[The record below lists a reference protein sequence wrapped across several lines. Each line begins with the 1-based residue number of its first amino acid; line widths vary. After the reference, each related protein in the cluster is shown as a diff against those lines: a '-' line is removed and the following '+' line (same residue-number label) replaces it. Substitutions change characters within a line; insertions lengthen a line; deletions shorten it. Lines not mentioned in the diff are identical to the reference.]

1 VTATSFVKYEGV
13 AMSAKQRLFNATRS
27 YSQLLVG
34 AAVILSLFFTAFLG
48 SDNLNWQITLAV
60 IALIIGI
67 PHGALDH
74 LATLPKDKPA
84 KMAAFV
90 ITYVLIAVV
99 AVWAILKWNVLGFQL
114 VVIISAAHFGVGD
127 AAFIAE
133 SERLNNGVSK
143 SLMGRLIYAI
153 PAGLLPV
160 FVPLSSDLTNSALAQ
175 VNPKL
180 INWAGSNTNLI
191 HLSVLLVAASGVF
204 VLVLKRDDKAAIDLT
219 LLAALSILTP
229 PLVAFAIYFGLWHA
243 LRHTAR
249 LTLNLPKS
257 LAAYQNNDPRRAFL
271 QAVIPGIPA
280 LIGTFIVA
288 GILAAIN
295 PENSRLLWSI
305 LVVIWALTVPHMIV
319 TAKLDKVALT

>member
-1 VTATSFVKYEGV
+1 
-13 AMSAKQRLFNATRS
+13 MSAKQRLFNATRS

-34 AAVILSLFFTAFLG
+34 VAVILSILFTAFLG
-48 SDNLNWQITLAV
+48 SDNLNWQISLAV

-74 LATLPKDKPA
+74 LVTLPKDKPA
-84 KMAAFV
+84 KMALFV
-90 ITYVLIAVV
+90 IIYVLIAVA
-99 AVWAILKWNVLGFQL
+99 AVWAILQWNVLGFQL
-114 VVIISAAHFGVGD
+114 VVIMSAAHFGIGD

-143 SLMGRLIYAI
+143 SLTDRLIYAL

-160 FVPLSSDLTNSALAQ
+160 FVPLTSDLTNSALAE
-175 VNPKL
+175 VNPQL
-180 INWAGSNTNLI
+180 INWAGSNSNLI
-191 HLSVLLVAASGVF
+191 HLLVLLIAASSLF
-204 VLVLKRDDKAAIDLT
+204 ILVLKRDDKSAMDLA

-249 LTLNLPKS
+249 LTLNLSKS
-257 LAAYQNNDPRRAFL
+257 EIAYQNNEPKRAFIN
-271 QAVIPGIPA
+271 AVLPGIPA

-288 GILAAIN
+288 AILAATN
-295 PENSRLLWSI
+295 PDNSRLLWSI
-305 LVVIWALTVPHMIV
+305 LVVIWALTVPHMMV
-319 TAKLDKVALT
+319 TAKLDKGALLGK

>member
-1 VTATSFVKYEGV
+1 
-13 AMSAKQRLFNATRS
+13 MSAKQRLFTATRS
-27 YSQLLVG
+27 YSQLLVLI
-34 AAVILSLFFTAFLG
+34 ALILSLFFTAAVG
-48 SDNLNWQITLAV
+48 SDQLNWQIALAV

-74 LATLPKDKPA
+74 LITLPKGAPV
-84 KMAAFV
+84 KMALFV
-90 ITYVLIAVV
+90 FIYLLIAVV

-114 VVIISAAHFGVGD
+114 VVIMSAAHFGVGD

-143 SLMGRLIYAI
+143 SLTDRLIYAL

-160 FVPLSSDLTNSALAQ
+160 FIPLSSDQTNTALAE

-180 INWAGSNTNLI
+180 INWAGSNSNLI
-191 HLSVLLVAASGVF
+191 HLCVLLSAASSIF
-204 VLVLKRDDKAAIDLT
+204 VLIFKGDDKSAIDLT
-219 LLAALSILTP
+219 LLTALSILTP

-249 LTLNLPKS
+249 LTLNLAKS
-257 LAAYQNNDPRRAFL
+257 EIAYQNNQPKQAFL
-271 QAVIPGIPA
+271 QAVLPGIPA

-288 GILAAIN
+288 AVLAAAN
-295 PENSRLLWSI
+295 PDNSRLLWSI
-305 LVVIWALTVPHMIV
+305 LVVIWALTVPHMMV
-319 TAKLDKVALT
+319 TAKLDKGALLGG

>member
-1 VTATSFVKYEGV
+1 
-13 AMSAKQRLFNATRS
+13 MSAKQRLFNATRS

-34 AAVILSLFFTAFLG
+34 VAVILSILFTAFLG
-48 SDNLNWQITLAV
+48 SDNLNWQISLAV

-74 LATLPKDKPA
+74 LVTLPKDKPA
-84 KMAAFV
+84 KMALFV
-90 ITYVLIAVV
+90 IIYVLIAVA
-99 AVWAILKWNVLGFQL
+99 AVWAILQWNVLGFQL
-114 VVIISAAHFGVGD
+114 VVIMSAAHFGIGD

-143 SLMGRLIYAI
+143 SLTDRLIYAL

-160 FVPLSSDLTNSALAQ
+160 FVPLTSDLTNSALAQ
-175 VNPKL
+175 VNPQL
-180 INWAGSNTNLI
+180 INWAGSNSNLI
-191 HLSVLLVAASGVF
+191 HLLVLLIAASSLF
-204 VLVLKRDDKAAIDLT
+204 ILILKRDDKGAMDLA

-249 LTLNLPKS
+249 LTLNLNKS
-257 LAAYQNNDPRRAFL
+257 EIAYQNNEPKRAFIN
-271 QAVIPGIPA
+271 AVLPGIPA

-288 GILAAIN
+288 AVLAATN
-295 PENSRLLWSI
+295 PDNSRLLWSI
-305 LVVIWALTVPHMIV
+305 LVVIWALTVPHMMV
-319 TAKLDKVALT
+319 TAKLDKGALLGK

>member
-1 VTATSFVKYEGV
+1 
-13 AMSAKQRLFNATRS
+13 MSAKQRLFSATRG
-27 YSQLLVG
+27 YSQLFVG
-34 AAVILSLFFTAFLG
+34 VTVILSLLFTASLG
-48 SDNLNWQITLAV
+48 SDNLNWQIALAV

-74 LATLPKDKPA
+74 LVTLPKDKPA

-90 ITYVLIAVV
+90 IIYVLIAVV

-114 VVIISAAHFGVGD
+114 VVIMSAAHFGVGD

-133 SERLNNGVSK
+133 SERLNNGGNK
-143 SLMGRLIYAI
+143 SLIDRLIYAI

-160 FVPLSSDLTNSALAQ
+160 FIPLTSDLTSSALAQ

-191 HLSVLLVAASGVF
+191 HLCVLLLAVTSIF
-204 VLVLKRDDKAAIDLT
+204 ILILKRDDKSAIDLT

-249 LTLNLPKS
+249 LTLNLNKS
-257 LAAYQNNDPRRAFL
+257 EIAYQNNQSKRAFM
-271 QAVIPGIPA
+271 QAVLPGIPA
-280 LIGTFIVA
+280 LISTFIVA
-288 GILAAIN
+288 AVLAAAN
-295 PENSRLLWSI
+295 PDNSRLLWSI
-305 LVVIWALTVPHMIV
+305 LVVIWALTVPHMMV
-319 TAKLDKVALT
+319 TAKLDRTALTK

>member
-1 VTATSFVKYEGV
+1 
-13 AMSAKQRLFNATRS
+13 MSAKQRLFNATRS

-34 AAVILSLFFTAFLG
+34 VAVILSLFFTAFIG
-48 SDNLNWQITLAV
+48 SDNLNWQISLAV

-74 LATLPKDKPA
+74 LVTLPKDKPA
-84 KMAAFV
+84 KMALFV
-90 ITYVLIAVV
+90 IIYVLIAVA
-99 AVWAILKWNVLGFQL
+99 AVWAILQWNVLGFQL
-114 VVIISAAHFGVGD
+114 VVIMSAAHFGIGD

-143 SLMGRLIYAI
+143 SLTDRLIYAL

-160 FVPLSSDLTNSALAQ
+160 FVPLTSDLTNSALAE
-175 VNPKL
+175 VNPQL
-180 INWAGSNTNLI
+180 INWAGSNSNLI
-191 HLSVLLVAASGVF
+191 HLLVLLIAASSLF
-204 VLVLKRDDKAAIDLT
+204 ILILKRDDKSAMDLA

-249 LTLNLPKS
+249 LTLNLSKS
-257 LAAYQNNDPRRAFL
+257 EIAYQNNEPKRAFIN
-271 QAVIPGIPA
+271 AVIPGIPA

-288 GILAAIN
+288 AVLAATN
-295 PENSRLLWSI
+295 PDNSRLLWSI
-305 LVVIWALTVPHMIV
+305 LVVIWALTVPHMMV
-319 TAKLDKVALT
+319 TAKLDKGALLGK

>member
-1 VTATSFVKYEGV
+1 
-13 AMSAKQRLFNATRS
+13 MSAKQRLFNATRS

-34 AAVILSLFFTAFLG
+34 VAVILSLFFTAFLG
-48 SDNLNWQITLAV
+48 SDNLNWQISLAV

-74 LATLPKDKPA
+74 LVTLPKDKPA
-84 KMAAFV
+84 KMALFV
-90 ITYVLIAVV
+90 IIYVLIAVA
-99 AVWAILKWNVLGFQL
+99 AVWAILQWNVLGFQL
-114 VVIISAAHFGVGD
+114 VVIMSAAHFGIGD

-143 SLMGRLIYAI
+143 SLTDRLIYAL

-160 FVPLSSDLTNSALAQ
+160 FVPLTSDLTNSALAQ
-175 VNPKL
+175 VNPQL
-180 INWAGSNTNLI
+180 INWAGSNSNLI
-191 HLSVLLVAASGVF
+191 HLLVLLIAASSLF
-204 VLVLKRDDKAAIDLT
+204 ILILKRDDKGAMDLA

-249 LTLNLPKS
+249 LTLNLSKS
-257 LAAYQNNDPRRAFL
+257 EIAYQNNEPKRAFIN
-271 QAVIPGIPA
+271 AVLPGIPA

-288 GILAAIN
+288 AVLAATN
-295 PENSRLLWSI
+295 PDNSRLLWSI
-305 LVVIWALTVPHMIV
+305 LVVIWALTVPHMMV
-319 TAKLDKVALT
+319 TAKLDKGALLGK

>member
-1 VTATSFVKYEGV
+1 
-13 AMSAKQRLFNATRS
+13 MSAKQRLFNATRS

-34 AAVILSLFFTAFLG
+34 VAVILSLFFTAFLG
-48 SDNLNWQITLAV
+48 SDNLNWQISLAV

-74 LATLPKDKPA
+74 LVTLPKDKPA
-84 KMAAFV
+84 KMALFV
-90 ITYVLIAVV
+90 IIYVLIAVA
-99 AVWAILKWNVLGFQL
+99 AVWAILRWNVLGFQL
-114 VVIISAAHFGVGD
+114 VVIMSAAHFGIGD

-143 SLMGRLIYAI
+143 SLTDRLIYAL

-160 FVPLSSDLTNSALAQ
+160 FVPLTSDLTNSALAE
-175 VNPKL
+175 VNPQL
-180 INWAGSNTNLI
+180 INWAGSNSNLI
-191 HLSVLLVAASGVF
+191 HLLVLLIAASSLF
-204 VLVLKRDDKAAIDLT
+204 ILVLKRDDKSAMDLA

-249 LTLNLPKS
+249 LTLNLSKS
-257 LAAYQNNDPRRAFL
+257 EIAYQNNEPKRAFIN
-271 QAVIPGIPA
+271 AVIPGIPA

-288 GILAAIN
+288 AVLAATN
-295 PENSRLLWSI
+295 PDNSRLLWSI
-305 LVVIWALTVPHMIV
+305 LVVIWALTVPHMMV
-319 TAKLDKVALT
+319 TAKLDKGALLGK

>member
-1 VTATSFVKYEGV
+1 
-13 AMSAKQRLFNATRS
+13 MSAKQRLFNATRS

-34 AAVILSLFFTAFLG
+34 VAVILSILFTAFLG
-48 SDNLNWQITLAV
+48 SDNLNWQISLAV

-74 LATLPKDKPA
+74 LVTLPKDKPA
-84 KMAAFV
+84 KMALFV
-90 ITYVLIAVV
+90 IIYVLIAVA
-99 AVWAILKWNVLGFQL
+99 AVWAILQWNVLGFQL
-114 VVIISAAHFGVGD
+114 VVIMSAAHFGIGD

-143 SLMGRLIYAI
+143 SLTDRLIYAL

-160 FVPLSSDLTNSALAQ
+160 FVPLTSDLTNSALAE
-175 VNPKL
+175 VNPQL
-180 INWAGSNTNLI
+180 INWAGSNSNLI
-191 HLSVLLVAASGVF
+191 HLLVLLIAASSLF
-204 VLVLKRDDKAAIDLT
+204 ILILKRDDKGAMDLA

-249 LTLNLPKS
+249 LTLNLNKS
-257 LAAYQNNDPRRAFL
+257 EIAYQNNEPKRAFIN
-271 QAVIPGIPA
+271 AVLPGIPA

-288 GILAAIN
+288 AVLAATN
-295 PENSRLLWSI
+295 PDNSRLLWSI
-305 LVVIWALTVPHMIV
+305 LVVIWALTVPHMMV
-319 TAKLDKVALT
+319 TAKLDKGALLGK

>member
-1 VTATSFVKYEGV
+1 
-13 AMSAKQRLFNATRS
+13 MSAKQRLFNATRS

-34 AAVILSLFFTAFLG
+34 VAVILSLFFTAFLG
-48 SDNLNWQITLAV
+48 SDNLNWQISLAV

-74 LATLPKDKPA
+74 LVTLPKDKPA
-84 KMAAFV
+84 KMALFV
-90 ITYVLIAVV
+90 IIYVLIAVT
-99 AVWAILKWNVLGFQL
+99 AVWAILRWNVLGFQL
-114 VVIISAAHFGVGD
+114 VVIMSAAHFGIGD

-143 SLMGRLIYAI
+143 SLTDRLIYAL

-160 FVPLSSDLTNSALAQ
+160 FVPLTSDLTNSALAE
-175 VNPKL
+175 VNPQL
-180 INWAGSNTNLI
+180 INWAGSNSNLI
-191 HLSVLLVAASGVF
+191 HLLVLLIAASSLF
-204 VLVLKRDDKAAIDLT
+204 ILVLKRDDKSAMDLA

-249 LTLNLPKS
+249 LTLNLS
-257 LAAYQNNDPRRAFL
+257 QSEIAYQNNEPKRAFIN
-271 QAVIPGIPA
+271 AVIPGIPA

-288 GILAAIN
+288 AVLAATN
-295 PENSRLLWSI
+295 PDNSSLLWSI
-305 LVVIWALTVPHMIV
+305 LVVIWALTVPHMMV
-319 TAKLDKVALT
+319 TAKLDKGALLGK

>member
-1 VTATSFVKYEGV
+1 
-13 AMSAKQRLFNATRS
+13 MSAKQRLFNATRS

-34 AAVILSLFFTAFLG
+34 VAVILSILFTAFLG
-48 SDNLNWQITLAV
+48 SDNLNWQISLAV

-74 LATLPKDKPA
+74 LVTLPKDKPA
-84 KMAAFV
+84 KMALFV
-90 ITYVLIAVV
+90 IIYVLIAVA
-99 AVWAILKWNVLGFQL
+99 AVWAILQWNVLGFQL
-114 VVIISAAHFGVGD
+114 VVIMSAAHFGIGD

-143 SLMGRLIYAI
+143 SLTDRLIYAL

-160 FVPLSSDLTNSALAQ
+160 FVPLTSDLTNSALAE
-175 VNPKL
+175 VNPQL
-180 INWAGSNTNLI
+180 INWAGSNSNLI
-191 HLSVLLVAASGVF
+191 HLLVLLIAASSLF
-204 VLVLKRDDKAAIDLT
+204 VLVLKRDDKSAMDLA

-249 LTLNLPKS
+249 LTLNLSKS
-257 LAAYQNNDPRRAFL
+257 EIAYQNNEPKRAFIN
-271 QAVIPGIPA
+271 AVLPGIPA

-288 GILAAIN
+288 AILAATN
-295 PENSRLLWSI
+295 PDNSRLLWSI
-305 LVVIWALTVPHMIV
+305 LVVIWALTVPHMMV
-319 TAKLDKVALT
+319 TAKLDKGALLGK

>member
-1 VTATSFVKYEGV
+1 
-13 AMSAKQRLFNATRS
+13 MSAKQRLFNATRS

-34 AAVILSLFFTAFLG
+34 VAVILSLFFTAFLG
-48 SDNLNWQITLAV
+48 SDNLNWQISLAV

-74 LATLPKDKPA
+74 LVTLPKDKPA
-84 KMAAFV
+84 KMALFV
-90 ITYVLIAVV
+90 IIYVLIAVA
-99 AVWAILKWNVLGFQL
+99 AVWAILRWNVLGFQL
-114 VVIISAAHFGVGD
+114 VVIMSAAHFGIGD

-143 SLMGRLIYAI
+143 SLTDRLIYAL

-160 FVPLSSDLTNSALAQ
+160 FVPLTSDLTNSALAE
-175 VNPKL
+175 VNPQL
-180 INWAGSNTNLI
+180 INWAGSNSNLI
-191 HLSVLLVAASGVF
+191 HLLVLLIAASSLF
-204 VLVLKRDDKAAIDLT
+204 ILVLKRDDKSAMDLA

-249 LTLNLPKS
+249 LTLNLSKS
-257 LAAYQNNDPRRAFL
+257 EIAYQNNEPKRAFINTVL
-271 QAVIPGIPA
+271 PGIPA

-288 GILAAIN
+288 AVLAATN
-295 PENSRLLWSI
+295 PDNSRLLWSI
-305 LVVIWALTVPHMIV
+305 LVVIWALTVPHMMV
-319 TAKLDKVALT
+319 TAKLDKGALLGK

>member
-1 VTATSFVKYEGV
+1 
-13 AMSAKQRLFNATRS
+13 MSAKQRLFNATRS

-34 AAVILSLFFTAFLG
+34 VAVILSLFFTAFLG
-48 SDNLNWQITLAV
+48 SDNLNWQISLAV

-74 LATLPKDKPA
+74 LVTLPKDKPA
-84 KMAAFV
+84 KMALFV
-90 ITYVLIAVV
+90 IIYVLIAVA
-99 AVWAILKWNVLGFQL
+99 AVWAILQWNVLGFQL
-114 VVIISAAHFGVGD
+114 VVIMSAAHFGIGD

-143 SLMGRLIYAI
+143 SLTDRLIYAL

-160 FVPLSSDLTNSALAQ
+160 FVPLTSDLTNSALAQ
-175 VNPKL
+175 VNPQL
-180 INWAGSNTNLI
+180 INWAGSNSNLI
-191 HLSVLLVAASGVF
+191 HLLVLLIAASSLF
-204 VLVLKRDDKAAIDLT
+204 ILVLKRDDKSAMDLA

-249 LTLNLPKS
+249 LTLNLSKS
-257 LAAYQNNDPRRAFL
+257 EIAYQNNEPKRAFIN
-271 QAVIPGIPA
+271 AVLPGIPA

-288 GILAAIN
+288 AILAATN
-295 PENSRLLWSI
+295 PDNSRLLWSI
-305 LVVIWALTVPHMIV
+305 LVVIWALTVPHMMV
-319 TAKLDKVALT
+319 TAKLDKGALLGK

>member
-1 VTATSFVKYEGV
+1 
-13 AMSAKQRLFNATRS
+13 MSAKQRLFNATRS

-34 AAVILSLFFTAFLG
+34 VAVILSLFFTAFLG
-48 SDNLNWQITLAV
+48 SDNLNWQISLAV

-74 LATLPKDKPA
+74 LVTLPKDKPA
-84 KMAAFV
+84 KMALFV
-90 ITYVLIAVV
+90 IIYVLIAVA
-99 AVWAILKWNVLGFQL
+99 AVWAILRWNVLGFQL
-114 VVIISAAHFGVGD
+114 VVIMSAAHFGIGD

-143 SLMGRLIYAI
+143 SLTDRLIYAI

-160 FVPLSSDLTNSALAQ
+160 FVPLTSDLTNSALAE
-175 VNPKL
+175 VNPQL
-180 INWAGSNTNLI
+180 INWAGSNSNLI
-191 HLSVLLVAASGVF
+191 HLLVLLIAASSLF
-204 VLVLKRDDKAAIDLT
+204 ILVLKRDDKSAMDLA

-249 LTLNLPKS
+249 LTLNLSKS
-257 LAAYQNNDPRRAFL
+257 EIAYQNNEPKRAFIN
-271 QAVIPGIPA
+271 AVLPGIPA

-288 GILAAIN
+288 AILAATN
-295 PENSRLLWSI
+295 PDNSRLLWSI
-305 LVVIWALTVPHMIV
+305 LVVIWALTVPHMMV
-319 TAKLDKVALT
+319 TAKLDKGALLGK

>member
-1 VTATSFVKYEGV
+1 MTATSFVKYEGV

-34 AAVILSLFFTAFLG
+34 VAVILSLFFTALLG

-60 IALIIGI
+60 VALIIGI

-74 LATLPKDKPA
+74 LVALPKGQPV
-84 KMAAFV
+84 KMALFV
-90 ITYVLIAVV
+90 IIYVLIAVA
-99 AVWAILKWNVLGFQL
+99 AVWAILRWNVLGFQL
-114 VVIISAAHFGVGD
+114 VVIMSAAHFGVGD

-143 SLMGRLIYAI
+143 SLIDRLIYAI

-160 FVPLSSDLTNSALAQ
+160 FIPLTSDLTSSALAQ

-191 HLSVLLVAASGVF
+191 HLSVLLVAATSIF
-204 VLVLKRDDKAAIDLT
+204 ILILKRDDKSAIDLT

-257 LAAYQNNDPRRAFL
+257 IAAYQNNDLRRAFL
-271 QAVIPGIPA
+271 QAVLPGTPA

-288 GILAAIN
+288 GILAATN
-295 PENSRLLWSI
+295 PDNSRLLWSI

>member
-1 VTATSFVKYEGV
+1 
-13 AMSAKQRLFNATRS
+13 MSAKQRLFNATRS

-34 AAVILSLFFTAFLG
+34 VAVILSILFTAFLG
-48 SDNLNWQITLAV
+48 SDNLNWQISLAV

-74 LATLPKDKPA
+74 LVTLPKDKPA
-84 KMAAFV
+84 KMALFV
-90 ITYVLIAVV
+90 IIYVLIAVA
-99 AVWAILKWNVLGFQL
+99 AVWAILQWNVLGFQL
-114 VVIISAAHFGVGD
+114 VVIMSAAHFGIGD

-143 SLMGRLIYAI
+143 SLTDRLIYAL

-160 FVPLSSDLTNSALAQ
+160 FVPLTSDLTNSALAE
-175 VNPKL
+175 VNPQL
-180 INWAGSNTNLI
+180 INWAGSNSNLI
-191 HLSVLLVAASGVF
+191 HLLVLLIAASSLF
-204 VLVLKRDDKAAIDLT
+204 ILILKRDDKGAMDLA

-249 LTLNLPKS
+249 LTLNLSKS
-257 LAAYQNNDPRRAFL
+257 EIAYQNNEPKRAFIN
-271 QAVIPGIPA
+271 AVLPGIPA

-288 GILAAIN
+288 AILAATN
-295 PENSRLLWSI
+295 PDNSRLLWSI
-305 LVVIWALTVPHMIV
+305 LVVIWALTVPHMMV
-319 TAKLDKVALT
+319 TAKLDKGALLGK

>member
-1 VTATSFVKYEGV
+1 
-13 AMSAKQRLFNATRS
+13 MSAKQRLFNATRS

-34 AAVILSLFFTAFLG
+34 VSVILSILFTAFLG
-48 SDNLNWQITLAV
+48 SANLNWQISLAV

-74 LATLPKDKPA
+74 LVTLPKNKPA
-84 KMAAFV
+84 KMMLFV
-90 ITYVLIAVV
+90 IIYVLIAVA
-99 AVWAILKWNVLGFQL
+99 AVWAILRWNVLGFQL
-114 VVIISAAHFGVGD
+114 VVIMSAAHFGIGD

-133 SERLNNGVSK
+133 SERLNNRASK
-143 SLMGRLIYAI
+143 SLIDRLIYAL

-160 FVPLSSDLTNSALAQ
+160 FVPLSSDLTNSALAE

-180 INWAGSNTNLI
+180 INWAGSSTNFI
-191 HLSVLLVAASGVF
+191 HLLVLLIAASSLF
-204 VLVLKRDDKAAIDLT
+204 VLVLKRDDKSAIDLA
-219 LLAALSILTP
+219 LLAALSMLTP

-249 LTLNLPKS
+249 LTLSLNKS
-257 LAAYQNNDPRRAFL
+257 EIAFQNNEPKRAFL

-288 GILAAIN
+288 AVLAATN
-295 PENSRLLWSI
+295 PDNSRLLWSI
-305 LVVIWALTVPHMIV
+305 LVVILALTVPHMIV
-319 TAKLDKVALT
+319 SEKLDKGALLGK

>member
-1 VTATSFVKYEGV
+1 
-13 AMSAKQRLFNATRS
+13 MSAKQRLFNATRS

-34 AAVILSLFFTAFLG
+34 VAVILSILFTAFLG
-48 SDNLNWQITLAV
+48 SDNLNWQISLAV

-74 LATLPKDKPA
+74 LVTLPKDKPA
-84 KMAAFV
+84 KMALFV
-90 ITYVLIAVV
+90 IIYVLIAVA
-99 AVWAILKWNVLGFQL
+99 AVWAILRWNVLGFQL
-114 VVIISAAHFGVGD
+114 VVIMSAAHFGIGD

-143 SLMGRLIYAI
+143 SLTDRLIYAL

-160 FVPLSSDLTNSALAQ
+160 FVPLTSDLTNSALAE
-175 VNPKL
+175 VNPQL
-180 INWAGSNTNLI
+180 INWAGSNSNLI
-191 HLSVLLVAASGVF
+191 HLLVLLIAASSLF
-204 VLVLKRDDKAAIDLT
+204 ILVLKRDYKSAMDLA

-249 LTLNLPKS
+249 LTLNLSKS
-257 LAAYQNNDPRRAFL
+257 EIAYQNNEPKRAFIN
-271 QAVIPGIPA
+271 AVLPGIPA

-288 GILAAIN
+288 AVLAATN
-295 PENSRLLWSI
+295 PDNSRLLWSI
-305 LVVIWALTVPHMIV
+305 LVVIWALTVPHMMV
-319 TAKLDKVALT
+319 TAKLDKGALLGK

>member
-1 VTATSFVKYEGV
+1 
-13 AMSAKQRLFNATRS
+13 MSAKQRLFSATRG
-27 YSQLLVG
+27 YSQLFVG
-34 AAVILSLFFTAFLG
+34 VTVILSLLFTASLG
-48 SDNLNWQITLAV
+48 SDNLNWQIALAV

-74 LATLPKDKPA
+74 LVTLPKDKPA

-90 ITYVLIAVV
+90 IIYVLIAVV

-114 VVIISAAHFGVGD
+114 VVIMSAAHFGVGD

-133 SERLNNGVSK
+133 SERLNNGGNK
-143 SLMGRLIYAI
+143 SLIDRLIYAI

-160 FVPLSSDLTNSALAQ
+160 FIPLTSDLTSSALAQ

-191 HLSVLLVAASGVF
+191 HLCVLLLAVTSIF
-204 VLVLKRDDKAAIDLT
+204 ILILKRDDKSAIDLT

-243 LRHTAR
+243 FRHTAR
-249 LTLNLPKS
+249 LTLNLNKS
-257 LAAYQNNDPRRAFL
+257 EIAYQNNQSKRAFM
-271 QAVIPGIPA
+271 QAVLPGIPA

-288 GILAAIN
+288 AVLAAAN
-295 PENSRLLWSI
+295 PDNSRLLWSI
-305 LVVIWALTVPHMIV
+305 LVVIWALTVPHMMV
-319 TAKLDKVALT
+319 TAKLDRTALTK

>member
-1 VTATSFVKYEGV
+1 
-13 AMSAKQRLFNATRS
+13 MSAKQRLFNATRS

-34 AAVILSLFFTAFLG
+34 VAVILSLFFTAFLG
-48 SDNLNWQITLAV
+48 SDNLNWQISLAV

-74 LATLPKDKPA
+74 LVTLPKDKPA
-84 KMAAFV
+84 KMALFV
-90 ITYVLIAVV
+90 IIYVLIAVA
-99 AVWAILKWNVLGFQL
+99 AVWAILRWNVLGFQL
-114 VVIISAAHFGVGD
+114 VVIVSAAHFGIGD

-143 SLMGRLIYAI
+143 SLTDRLIYAL

-160 FVPLSSDLTNSALAQ
+160 FVPLTSDLTNSALAE
-175 VNPKL
+175 VNPQL
-180 INWAGSNTNLI
+180 INWAGSNSNLI
-191 HLSVLLVAASGVF
+191 HLLVLLIAASSLF
-204 VLVLKRDDKAAIDLT
+204 ILVLKRDDKSAMDLA

-249 LTLNLPKS
+249 LTLNLS
-257 LAAYQNNDPRRAFL
+257 QSEIAYQNNEPKRAFIN
-271 QAVIPGIPA
+271 AVIPGIPA

-288 GILAAIN
+288 AVLAATN
-295 PENSRLLWSI
+295 PDNSRLLWSI
-305 LVVIWALTVPHMIV
+305 LVVIWALTVPHMMV
-319 TAKLDKVALT
+319 TAKLDKGALLGK

>member
-1 VTATSFVKYEGV
+1 
-13 AMSAKQRLFNATRS
+13 MSAKQRLFTTTRS
-27 YSQLLVG
+27 YSQLFVLI
-34 AAVILSLFFTAFLG
+34 AVILSLFFTAFLG
-48 SDNLNWQITLAV
+48 SDNLNWQIALTV

-74 LATLPKDKPA
+74 LLTLPKGKPV
-84 KMAAFV
+84 KMAFFV
-90 ITYVLIAVV
+90 LIYVLIAVA

-114 VVIISAAHFGVGD
+114 VVIMSAPHFGVGD

-143 SLMGRLIYAI
+143 SLIDRLIYAL

-160 FVPLSSDLTNSALAQ
+160 FIPLSSEQTNTALAE

-180 INWAGSNTNLI
+180 INWAGSNSNLI
-191 HLSVLLVAASGVF
+191 HLCVLLIAASSIF
-204 VLVLKRDDKAAIDLT
+204 VLIFKRDDKSAIDLT

-229 PLVAFAIYFGLWHA
+229 PLVAFAVYFGLWHA

-249 LTLNLPKS
+249 LTLNLAKS
-257 LAAYQNNDPRRAFL
+257 ELAYQNNQPKQAFV
-271 QAVIPGIPA
+271 QAVLPGIPA

-288 GILAAIN
+288 VVLAAAK
-295 PENSRLLWSI
+295 PDNSRLLWSI

-319 TAKLDKVALT
+319 TAKLDKGALLGK

>member
-1 VTATSFVKYEGV
+1 
-13 AMSAKQRLFNATRS
+13 MSAKQRLFNATRS

-34 AAVILSLFFTAFLG
+34 VAVILSLFFTASLG
-48 SDNLNWQITLAV
+48 SDNLNWQISLAV

-74 LATLPKDKPA
+74 LVTLPKDKPA
-84 KMAAFV
+84 KMALFV
-90 ITYVLIAVV
+90 IIYVLIAVA
-99 AVWAILKWNVLGFQL
+99 AVWAILQWNVLGFQL
-114 VVIISAAHFGVGD
+114 VVIMSAAHFGIGD

-143 SLMGRLIYAI
+143 SITDRLIYAL

-160 FVPLSSDLTNSALAQ
+160 FVPLTSDLTNSALSE
-175 VNPKL
+175 VNPQL
-180 INWAGSNTNLI
+180 INWAGSNSNLI
-191 HLSVLLVAASGVF
+191 HLLVLLIAASSLF
-204 VLVLKRDDKAAIDLT
+204 ILVLKRDDKSAMDLT

-249 LTLNLPKS
+249 LTLNLSKS
-257 LAAYQNNDPRRAFL
+257 EIAYQNNEPKRAFIN
-271 QAVIPGIPA
+271 AVIPGIPA

-288 GILAAIN
+288 AVLAATN
-295 PENSRLLWSI
+295 PDNSRLLWSI
-305 LVVIWALTVPHMIV
+305 LVVIWALTVPHMMV
-319 TAKLDKVALT
+319 TAKLDKGALLGK

>member
-1 VTATSFVKYEGV
+1 
-13 AMSAKQRLFNATRS
+13 MSAKQRLFNATRS

-34 AAVILSLFFTAFLG
+34 VAVILSLFFTAFLG
-48 SDNLNWQITLAV
+48 SDNLNWQISLAV

-74 LATLPKDKPA
+74 LVTLPKDKPA
-84 KMAAFV
+84 KMALFV
-90 ITYVLIAVV
+90 IIYVLIAVA
-99 AVWAILKWNVLGFQL
+99 AVWAILQWNVLGFQL
-114 VVIISAAHFGVGD
+114 VVIMSAAHFGIGD

-143 SLMGRLIYAI
+143 SLTDRLIYAL

-160 FVPLSSDLTNSALAQ
+160 FVPLTSDLTNSALAE
-175 VNPKL
+175 VNPQL
-180 INWAGSNTNLI
+180 INWAGSNSNLI
-191 HLSVLLVAASGVF
+191 HLLVLLIAASSLF
-204 VLVLKRDDKAAIDLT
+204 ILILKRDDKSAMDLA

-249 LTLNLPKS
+249 LTLNLSKS
-257 LAAYQNNDPRRAFL
+257 EIAYQNNEPKRAFIN
-271 QAVIPGIPA
+271 AVIPGIPA

-288 GILAAIN
+288 AVLATTN
-295 PENSRLLWSI
+295 PDNSRLLWSI
-305 LVVIWALTVPHMIV
+305 LVVIWALTVPHMMV
-319 TAKLDKVALT
+319 TAKLDKGALLGK

>member
-1 VTATSFVKYEGV
+1 
-13 AMSAKQRLFNATRS
+13 MSAKQRLFNATRS

-34 AAVILSLFFTAFLG
+34 VAVILSILFTAFLG
-48 SDNLNWQITLAV
+48 SDNLNWQISLAV

-74 LATLPKDKPA
+74 LVTLPKDKPV
-84 KMAAFV
+84 KMALFV
-90 ITYVLIAVV
+90 IIYVLIAVA
-99 AVWAILKWNVLGFQL
+99 AVWAILQWNVLGFQL
-114 VVIISAAHFGVGD
+114 VVIMSAAHFGIGD

-143 SLMGRLIYAI
+143 SLTDRLIYAL

-160 FVPLSSDLTNSALAQ
+160 FVPLTSDLTNSALAE
-175 VNPKL
+175 VNPQL
-180 INWAGSNTNLI
+180 INWAGSNSNLI
-191 HLSVLLVAASGVF
+191 HLLVLLIAASSLF
-204 VLVLKRDDKAAIDLT
+204 VLVLKRDDKSAMDLA

-249 LTLNLPKS
+249 LTLNLSKS
-257 LAAYQNNDPRRAFL
+257 EIAYQNNEPKRAFIN
-271 QAVIPGIPA
+271 AVLPGIPA

-288 GILAAIN
+288 AILAATN
-295 PENSRLLWSI
+295 PDNSRLLWSI
-305 LVVIWALTVPHMIV
+305 LVVIWALTVPHMMV
-319 TAKLDKVALT
+319 TAKLDKGALLGK